1 MNSLLS
7 PDRLKA
13 LTERFST
20 CRIAV
25 VGDFFLDKY
34 LDIDPHLEEPSVETG
49 KPAHQVSSVRCF
61 PGAAGTVVSNL
72 SALGVGTLHA
82 VGFSGEDGEAWELRQ
97 GLAAI
102 QCSTEH
108 LHVTPGRF
116 TPTYTKPR
124 NMHVSGL
131 DGEYSRIDIKNRHTT
146 PIETEHAIIASMTA
160 LVSEVDAVIVMD
172 QVEARNCGAVTT
184 TVREHLAML
193 AENNLNVVFW
203 ADSRRR
209 IREYRNVITKP
220 NEFELTGNDD
230 PLPGD
235 TVDAAELQSAAAQ
248 LRRETGAPVFAT
260 CGANGIFVTDPE
272 WTAVPA
278 IRLTGEI
285 DTTGAG
291 DSATAGCVLAL
302 CSGATCAQAA
312 VVGNLV
318 ASITVQ
324 QLATTGTATSAQL
337 EPCLQ
342 TWLKQN
348 G

>member
-1 MNSLLS
+1 MSSLLS
-7 PDRLKA
+7 PERLKS
-13 LTERFST
+13 LVECFSD

-34 LDIDPHLEEPSVETG
+34 LDIDPCLEEPSVETG
-49 KPAHQVSSVRCF
+49 KPARQVASVRCF

-72 SALGVGTLHA
+72 SALGAGTLHA
-82 VGFSGEDGEAWELRQ
+82 AGFTGDDGEAWELRR
-97 GLAAI
+97 GLTAMR
-102 QCSTEH
+102 CSTEH
-108 LHVTPGRF
+108 LHVVPERF

-124 NMHVSGL
+124 NMSVSGL
-131 DGEYSRIDIKNRHTT
+131 DGEYSRIDIKNRQTT
-146 PIETEHAIIASMTA
+146 PTETEHAIIASITD

-172 QVEARNCGAVTT
+172 QVEARNCGAVTAM
-184 TVREHLAML
+184 VREHLGTL
-193 AENNLNVVFW
+193 AENNPDVIFW

-230 PLPGD
+230 PVPGD

-248 LRRETGAPVFAT
+248 LRTKTGAPVFVT
-260 CGANGIFVTDPE
+260 CGANGMFVTDPQ
-272 WTAVPA
+272 WTAVPG

-291 DSATAGCVLAL
+291 DSVTAGCVLAL
-302 CSGATCAQAA
+302 CSGASCEQAA

-318 ASITVQ
+318 ASVTVR
-324 QLATTGTATSAQL
+324 QLATTGTACSSQL
-337 EPCLQ
+337 GLCLQ
-342 TWLKQN
+342 TWLEQV